1 MINLHLKFADKL
13 PKFFT
18 AKSIVAGRLNQNYEF
33 TGVKTIMLTIPQTV
47 PLNDYKRSGTNR
59 YGDPQEIQDTV
70 QELTIIPDRSFTLTV
85 DKGNNTEQG
94 MLKSAGRMLKLELE
108 QRCVPESDKY
118 TLTKLANKA
127 GTIVQVAGP
136 TKETIADLI
145 SDGTA
150 VLDEAEVPET
160 NRTLYITPTVYKLL
174 KHSSLYV
181 GNNELGEKAVLKG
194 QVGEYDNMP
203 VVKAPKSRM
212 PENVYFMIVHKD
224 SACAPMKISE
234 TKLHKDPPGISGDLI
249 EGRFIYDAFVLEPT
263 AMGIYVAVAKTATVC
278 KVPTIDA
285 STGVITPDTECTA
298 YYTTDGSDPRY
309 SASAKQGTA
318 PSVTKGMTVK
328 AYCVKDEA
336 FASPVASMKIAG
348 A

>member
-1 MINLHLKFADKL
+1 MINLHSKFADKL

-18 AKSIVAGRLNQNYEF
+18 AKSIVEGRLNQNYEF
-33 TGVKTIMLTIPQTV
+33 TGVKTLMLTIPQTV

-70 QELTIIPDRSFTLTV
+70 QELTITRDRSFALTV

-118 TLTKLANKA
+118 ILTTLANKA
-127 GTIVQVAGP
+127 GTIVSVSAP
-136 TKETIADLI
+136 TKDTIADMI

-150 VLDEAEVPET
+150 VLDEAEVPDT
-160 NRTLYITPTVYKLL
+160 NRTLFVTPTVYKLL
-174 KHSSLYV
+174 KHSPLYV
-181 GNNELGEKAVLKG
+181 GNNELGKRAVLKG

-212 PENVYFMIVHKD
+212 PENVLFIIVHKD
-224 SACAPMKISE
+224 SCCAPMKLSE
-234 TKLHKDPPGISGDLI
+234 TKLHKDPPGISGNLM

-263 AMGIYVAVAKTATVC
+263 AKGIYTAVAKTATVC
-278 KVPTIDA
+278 EAPTITA
-285 STGVITPDTECTA
+285 STGVITPASGCTA

-309 SASAKQGTA
+309 SASAVQGTA
-318 PSVTKGMTVK
+318 PSVTKGMIVNAYNVK
-328 AYCVKDEA
+328 ENA
-336 FASPVASMKIAG
+336 FASPVTSVKITG
-348 A
+348 